1 MVPLAL
7 ESWVA
12 YLMWMLGFHG
22 LVTDELGVEHH
33 EQNPRYFGSAKV
45 VATVR
50 VVGSSWPLAV
60 AASPEAPQS
69 SVVVG
74 CFAVSTVHSQ
84 KPHFQQPD

>member
-1 MVPLAL
+1 MR
-7 ESWVA
+7 
-12 YLMWMLGFHG
+12 MLGFAGSGLHG
-22 LVTDELGVEHH
+22 LGMEHH
-33 EQNPRYFGSAKV
+33 ERNPRYFGSAKV

-69 SVVVG
+69 PVVVG

>member
-1 MVPLAL
+1 MR
-7 ESWVA
+7 
-12 YLMWMLGFHG
+12 MLGFAGSGLHG
-22 LVTDELGVEHH
+22 LGMEHH

-84 KPHFQQPD
+84 SRTSNNPIDFRMSCLYHPVDL